1 MAKMPDLTIRGRTI
15 PRWGIAI
22 FFLLSSLAAY
32 IAYLN
37 IGFSADDFIFINM
50 LEGAIPYNP
59 VYGFWY
65 GEIDAYPGFNSLWW
79 LEKGVEGAFLRPLP
93 SWVLTLFYHAFSRND
108 LPYHLLLVVTHG
120 MVAFTAFLVLRRL
133 SRQVI
138 PAFLA
143 ALLFLICEDHGMT
156 VAWIT
161 TLTDLLCVLFLNLA
175 FLCHM
180 VGRQDGKRWSF
191 WLSLVF
197 FLAALTSKETAIV
210 YPMIIIAFELLYADR
225 LKGDPLGMTLP
236 IRFRY
241 FLQHWRAWGIPLIT
255 FAVYMIF
262 YRNLVPPM
270 RNMMYIDPIA
280 QPLDYLSAAITNLPV
295 MSVGLLTQFLP
306 SLAVMLPASRPFVIV
321 VGVILIILLVW
332 VLLPYRRERTVW
344 FALLIFVLGLLPG
357 LATDPGERL
366 LYFPSVFGLYVIA
379 WLIIQI
385 PFLRRLTLPDAP
397 PGVRVLGSA
406 WGWYLMISALILPL
420 ILLFIYPSMWIPGLQ
435 LPENT
440 MLDSL
445 VHIDQNK
452 HEHVIYLNT
461 NSSFNTFYLPD
472 IYRYHRGEYLDL
484 RILSSF
490 NGRVWARQES
500 DHVLVLKTED
510 FGWLNNMFARTVR
523 LTPVFA
529 ESDAYI
535 NSSFTATVL
544 SVTPDRQDVQE
555 VRFEFTLPLDDPSM
569 VLLYYDGQTF
579 RRWEP
584 SSEWQLLNPTLDPFS
599 F

>member
-1 MAKMPDLTIRGRTI
+1 MAKTPDLTIRGRTI
-15 PRWGIAI
+15 PIWGIAI
-22 FFLLSSLAAY
+22 FFLSSSLVAY
-32 IAYLN
+32 NAYLN

-59 VYGFWY
+59 LYGFWY
-65 GEIDAYPGFNSLWW
+65 GEIDAYPGFNALWW
-79 LEKGVEGAFLRPLP
+79 IEPGVEGAFLRPLP
-93 SWVLTLFYHAFSRND
+93 SWVLTLLYQTFGRND
-108 LPYHLLLVVTHG
+108 LPYHLLLVVIHG
-120 MVAFTAFLVLRRL
+120 MVAFSAFLVLRRL
-133 SRQVI
+133 SRQGI

-191 WLSLVF
+191 LLSLVF

-210 YPMIIIAFELLYADR
+210 YPMIIIAFEFLYADR
-225 LKGDPLGMTLP
+225 LKGAPLGITLP

-241 FLQHWRAWGIPLIT
+241 FLQHWWAWGIPLIT
-255 FAVYMIF
+255 LAAYMIY
-262 YRNLVPPM
+262 YRSLIPPM
-270 RNMMYIDPIA
+270 RNLMYIDPIT
-280 QPLDYLSAAITNLPV
+280 QPLDYLSAAITNQPV
-295 MSVGLLTQFLP
+295 MFVGLLTQFLP

-321 VGVILIILLVW
+321 IGVILIALLVW
-332 VLLPYRRERTVW
+332 ALFPYRRERTIW

-397 PGVRVLGSA
+397 PGVRFLGPA
-406 WGWYLMISALILPL
+406 WGWYLLISALILPL
-420 ILLFIYPSMWIPGLQ
+420 ILLFVYPSMWIPGLQ

-440 MLDSL
+440 VLDSL
-445 VHIDQNK
+445 EHIDQNV

-490 NGRVWARQES
+490 NGRVLARQES
-500 DHVLVLKTED
+500 NHVLVLKTED

-523 LTPVFA
+523 LTPLFA
-529 ESDAYI
+529 ENDTYT
-535 NSSFTATVL
+535 NPLFTATIL
-544 SVTPDRQDVQE
+544 SVTPDSQDVQE
-555 VRFEFTLPLDDPSM
+555 VRFEFALPLDDPST

-579 RRWEP
+579 RRWEL

>member
-1 MAKMPDLTIRGRTI
+1 MPKTPDLTIRGRTI
-15 PRWGIAI
+15 PIWGIAI
-22 FFLLSSLAAY
+22 FFLSSSLVAY
-32 IAYLN
+32 SAYLN

-59 VYGFWY
+59 LYGFWY
-65 GEIDAYPGFNSLWW
+65 GEIDAYPGFNALWW
-79 LEKGVEGAFLRPLP
+79 IEPGVEGAFLRPLP
-93 SWVLTLFYHAFSRND
+93 SWVLTLLYQTFGRND
-108 LPYHLLLVVTHG
+108 LPYHLLLVVIHG

-133 SRQVI
+133 SRQGI

-143 ALLFLICEDHGMT
+143 ALLFIICEDHGMT

-175 FLCHM
+175 FLCHI
-180 VGRQDGKRWSF
+180 VSRQDGKRWSF
-191 WLSLVF
+191 LLSLVF

-210 YPMIIIAFELLYADR
+210 YPMIIIAFEFLYADR
-225 LKGDPLGMTLP
+225 LKGAPLGITLP

-241 FLQHWRAWGIPLIT
+241 FLQHCWAWGIPLIT
-255 FAVYMIF
+255 LAAYMIF
-262 YRNLVPPM
+262 YRSLIPPM
-270 RNMMYIDPIA
+270 RNLMYIDPIT

-295 MSVGLLTQFLP
+295 MFVGLLTQFLP
-306 SLAVMLPASRPFVIV
+306 SLVVMLPASSPFVIV
-321 VGVILIILLVW
+321 VGVILI
-332 VLLPYRRERTVW
+332 VLLIWALFPYRRERTIW

-385 PFLRRLTLPDAP
+385 PLLRRLTLPDAP

-406 WGWYLMISALILPL
+406 WGWYLLISALILPL
-420 ILLFIYPSMWIPGLQ
+420 ILLFVYPSMWIPGLQ

-440 MLDSL
+440 VLDSL
-445 VHIDQNK
+445 EHIDQNV
-452 HEHVIYLNT
+452 HEQVIYLNT

-490 NGRVWARQES
+490 NGRVLARQES
-500 DHVLVLKTED
+500 DQVLVLKTED
-510 FGWLNNMFARTVR
+510 FGWLNNLFARTVR
-523 LTPVFA
+523 LYPLLA
-529 ESDAYI
+529 ESDTYP
-535 NSSFTATVL
+535 NPLFTATIS
-544 SVTPDRQDVQE
+544 SVTPDCQDVLE
-555 VRFEFTLPLDDPSM
+555 VRFEFFLPLDDPST
-569 VLLYYDGQTF
+569 VLLYYDGRSF
-579 RRWEP
+579 LRWEP